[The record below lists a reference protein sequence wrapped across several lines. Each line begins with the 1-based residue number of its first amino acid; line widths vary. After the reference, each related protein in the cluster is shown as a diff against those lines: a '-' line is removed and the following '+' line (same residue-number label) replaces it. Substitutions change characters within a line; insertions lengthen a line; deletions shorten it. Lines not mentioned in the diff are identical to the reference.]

1 MTSEL
6 QTTQAAGPTQR
17 QATVREFLAV
27 VFRRK
32 WLILGLFGVTTATVV
47 TLSLTSPVS
56 YISYGRL
63 LLKRGERSSAL
74 DGHRQVYSDWEQDLG
89 SELEVARSIPVLDHA
104 REILKGDP
112 LPGGSVLGIDPKQVD
127 VEVVGKS
134 NVLRLGYVDRDPVAA
149 RKVCSA
155 LLRAYMD
162 FRERSLGQF
171 SDPKQFFEAE
181 IAKVEEDLTRTQD
194 LRRAFANR
202 EGVVDIQDQK
212 QNLLSQLSGLKYRQ
226 TDLNARLAEARAIAR
241 VMRELRARPEVDMP
255 DPQPT
260 PGGYD
265 AVFELSRR
273 IVEQEAR
280 LAQLRERYR
289 DDADEV
295 VSVKGT
301 IESLKALQAR
311 EVEARILLVDS
322 RVEVLGDQLTAVN
335 HDIAAVDAQLDSMPN
350 KETRLTEIDR
360 QLGVLKERYESLV
373 KDRDL
378 ARVTEHTTAAITV
391 LLLSPAGPATPSNS
405 RDYVRLALAPAFSVV
420 VAVGLAFF
428 LDGLDITV
436 RTARHAEEASEV
448 PVLAAVRERR
458 RTA

>member
-1 MTSEL
+1 MTPEL
-6 QTTQAAGPTQR
+6 PTTPSSGPTPR

-47 TLSLTSPVS
+47 TLSLTSRVS

-89 SELEVARSIPVLDHA
+89 SELEVAKSIPVLDRA

-112 LPGGSVLGIDPKQVD
+112 LPDGSVLGVDPRQVD

-134 NVLRLGYVDRDPVAA
+134 NVLRLGYVDRDPLAA
-149 RKVCSA
+149 RRVCSA

-162 FRERSLGQF
+162 FREKNLGQF
-171 SDPKQFFEAE
+171 SDPKVFFETE
-181 IAKVEEDLTRTQD
+181 MAKVEGELARQQE
-194 LRRAFANR
+194 LRRNYANR
-202 EGVVDIQDQK
+202 EGLVDVQDQK
-212 QNLLSQLSGLKYRQ
+212 QNLLSQLGGLKSRQ
-226 TDLNARLAEARAIAR
+226 SDLNARLAEARATAR
-241 VMRELRARPEVDMP
+241 VMRKLRDRPEVDLP
-255 DPQPT
+255 DPQSAPSSA
-260 PGGYD
+260 

-289 DDADEV
+289 EDASEIV
-295 VSVKGT
+295 NAKQTV
-301 IESLKALQAR
+301 ESLRALLSR
-311 EVEARILLVDS
+311 EVEARILGADS
-322 RVEVLGDQLTAVN
+322 RVEVLGDQYASVGR
-335 HDIAAVDAQLDSMPN
+335 DIAAVEAQLDSMPN
-350 KETRLTEIDR
+350 KETRLSEIDR
-360 QLGVLKERYESLV
+360 QLGVLKGQYETLV

-378 ARVTEHTTAAITV
+378 ARMTEHTSAAITV
-391 LLLSPAGPATPSNS
+391 LLLSPAGPATASNS
-405 RDYVRLALAPAFSVV
+405 RDYVRLALAPAFSIV

-428 LDGLDITV
+428 LDGLDVTV
-436 RTARHAEEASEV
+436 RTARHAEEASDV